1 MKTQASQWLIAATL
15 MALLAACG
23 GGDDAVL
30 AAPVVVQPPV
40 VIVPSP
46 VVVSTT
52 VTGAVVKGPV
62 AAAQVCGYAVAAKA
76 RGAALGNCA
85 TTDASGNYTLT
96 VPVGSGALWVEAS
109 GGTYIDETTAL
120 STSLPAG
127 STLRALVTA
136 NGGNVVT
143 MLTPL
148 TTLALNAA
156 ISSSAAN
163 LDAAAFQAAVLQLLS
178 SFNLPATLNLS
189 TTLPVF
195 GSSINDYGTAL
206 TIISKMLA
214 NGTTNGTSLQA
225 LLATAQPSTL
235 ATAYAAAAAPPVP
248 VVVGPPPVVNNATAN
263 GTLTFTGANAAVAA
277 FGNLT
282 PQTDGF
288 SVAVK
293 TGEEN
298 YGSNLNTP
306 SGTTYR
312 FFKTVNDSA
321 GVPTVVELVITRSS
335 ATNGN
340 GNNITYSYGKNKN
353 VSCNGCTATSV
364 STPAGATHP
373 VTFTFTD
380 LKLNFDLTLNGTL
393 VGDVTGDAVGALWS
407 PAQLPG
413 TTTGDAAVSGVAFAP
428 TDSILNS
435 FGEAAKFILADGT
448 LLEVNGN
455 TANYYGRLG
464 VYSCFSNC
472 GITAVLDPNGTGTTF
487 SFANSKLALP
497 NFGSA
502 DPAGRTLTG
511 SISVRRSNG
520 RVTSTSLGTFSVVTS
535 MVQAVNGAFVNTY
548 TQASAGER
556 AGVLAIEVTRRGDQV
571 SGVLVTLGFAGNG
584 QTYACKAAATAAV
597 PACSGITVSSDGLTV
612 LFNNTTMAGSLAVAG
627 VLPTQTFTGNMVAKG
642 R

>member
-1 MKTQASQWLIAATL
+1 MKTPSSYWWAVAATAVL
-15 MALLAACG
+15 VSACG
-23 GGDDAVL
+23 GGDDAVVP
-30 AAPVVVQPPV
+30 APVVVVPPV
-40 VIVPSP
+40 VVPP
-46 VVVSTT
+46 VVVVPPPVVVNTT

-62 AAAQVCGYAVAAKA
+62 SAAQVCGYAVAVKA
-76 RGAALGNCA
+76 RGAALGSC
-85 TTDASGNYTLT
+85 TTSDASGNYTLT

-109 GGTYIDETTAL
+109 GGTYTDETTAL

-136 NGGNVVT
+136 NGGTVVT

-156 ISSSAAN
+156 AASSAAT

-214 NGTTNGTSLQA
+214 NGTTLQA

-235 ATAYAAAAAPPVP
+235 AAAYATAAQPPAP
-248 VVVGPPPVVNNATAN
+248 VVVVPPVVNNATAS
-263 GTLTFTGANAAVAA
+263 GTLTLSGANAAVAA

-282 PQTDGF
+282 PQADGF
-288 SVAVK
+288 SVAVT

-298 YGSNLNTP
+298 FGSNLNTP
-306 SGTTYR
+306 SNATYR

-321 GVPTVVELVITRSS
+321 GVPTTVELVITRSS

-340 GNNITYSYGKNKN
+340 GNNITYSYGKNKK
-353 VSCNGCTATSV
+353 VSCNGCTAIL
-364 STPAGATHP
+364 STPAGASHP

-380 LKLNFDLTLNGTL
+380 VKLSFDLTINGTL
-393 VGDVTGDAVGALWS
+393 VGDAVGALWS
-407 PAQLPG
+407 PSQLPG
-413 TTTGDAAVSGVAFAP
+413 TTVGDAAVSGVAFAP
-428 TDSILNS
+428 TDSTLNS
-435 FGEAAKFILADGT
+435 FGTAAKFILADGN
-448 LLEVNGN
+448 LLELNGN

-472 GITAVLDPNGTGTTF
+472 GITAVADPDGTGTTF
-487 SFANSKLALP
+487 SFASSQLALP

-502 DPAGRTLTG
+502 DPAGRSLTG
-511 SISVRRSNG
+511 SITVRRSNG
-520 RVTSTSLGTFSVVTS
+520 RVTTTNLGTFSVVTS
-535 MVQAVNGAFVNTY
+535 TVQSVIGGLVNTY

-556 AGVLAIEVTRRGDQV
+556 AGVLSIEVTRRNDQV
-571 SGVLVTLGFAGNG
+571 AGVLVTLGFAGNG
-584 QTYACKAAATAAV
+584 QTYACNAVATASV
-597 PACSGITVSSDGLTV
+597 PACSGITVSTDGLTV
-612 LFNNTTMAGSLAVAG
+612 LFNNTTVGGSLAVGGA
-627 VLPTQTFTGNMVAKG
+627 VPTQVLNGNMVAKG